1 MSKLKNVK
9 AIKDMLA
16 GTHKSQTRQT
26 FYYGKTSTEIL
37 EENIIEKDE
46 NGKPKIWIEI
56 DPITKSKTRIT
67 QYEGWKSKESEAG
80 YLVRKVL
87 KTLEMPSKCPVC
99 GNGMY
104 GTEKRLNEKFWNG
117 QKQCFD
123 CIVKFETKLR
133 NDPEKWD
140 KYQREKM
147 YENAKSF
154 FIDADGDIIGLE
166 KMLTEATNSVQNAD
180 GDIESYAAAT
190 TKKKFKD
197 TILKEYKK
205 YKKRTLLELKNGKS

>member
-1 MSKLKNVK
+1 MSKLKNIK
-9 AIKDMLA
+9 AIQDMLS

-26 FYYGKTSTEIL
+26 HYYGITSTKVL
-37 EENIIEKDE
+37 EENIIERDE
-46 NGKPKIWIEI
+46 DGKPKIWIEI
-56 DPITKSKTRIT
+56 DPITKSRSRIT
-67 QYEGWKSKESEAG
+67 QYEGWKCKESESG
-80 YLVRKVL
+80 HLVRKAL
-87 KTLEMPSKCPVC
+87 KILEMPPECPLC
-99 GNGMY
+99 GQTMY
-104 GTEKRLNEKFWNG
+104 GNEKRLNEKFWNW

-133 NDPEKWD
+133 SDPEAWN

-166 KMLTEATNSVQNAD
+166 KIMTEAISGVQNAD
-180 GDIESYAAAT
+180 GDIESYEAGM

-197 TILKEYKK
+197 TLLKEYKK
-205 YKKRTLLELKNGKS
+205 YKKRTLSELKNGQS